1 MQKITPCLW
10 FDDQGEEAAAFYTS
24 IFPNSRIGSIAYYGD
39 VGPGKP
45 GAAVTVDFELD
56 GQRFVALNGGPADFS
71 FNEALSLMIH
81 CDSQAEV
88 DSYWDQLGKGGED
101 GPCGWLK
108 DRYGVSW
115 QVVPSALITLLQD
128 PDPGRSQRAMAAM
141 LTMKKIDVAALHAAA
156 DQG

>member
-1 MQKITPCLW
+1 VDYYWDGLTAG
-10 FDDQGEEAAAFYTS
+10 GEE
-24 IFPNSRIGSIAYYGD
+24 
-39 VGPGKP
+39 
-45 GAAVTVDFELD
+45 
-56 GQRFVALNGGPADFS
+56 
-71 FNEALSLMIH
+71 
-81 CDSQAEV
+81 
-88 DSYWDQLGKGGED
+88 

-141 LTMKKIDVAALHAAA
+141 LTMKKIDIAALHAAA